1 MEKEMSI
8 NRFSINDLLEY
19 SVLMYDDGTIR
30 LFYSSPQEISVE
42 ESVIRIG
49 SLQVINRN
57 EIVSI
62 MSYNDI
68 LKITLVDGKIV
79 ELQIVKKVLSI

>member
-1 MEKEMSI
+1 MSI

-30 LFYSSPQEISVE
+30 LFYSYPQEISVE